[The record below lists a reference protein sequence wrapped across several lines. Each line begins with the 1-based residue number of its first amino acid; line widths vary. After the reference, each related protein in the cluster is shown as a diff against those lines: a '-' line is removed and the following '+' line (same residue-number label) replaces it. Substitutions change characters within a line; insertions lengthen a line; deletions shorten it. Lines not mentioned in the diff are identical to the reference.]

1 MQLKRHKGHEREFP
15 NAHIYHALL
24 PVVFISIWFLD
35 SFFFEFSTVLNHYIP
50 FLIRLSLFI
59 LIFGIALIFIYLSH
73 NTLFKTH
80 EPPDSLITDGI
91 FKYTRNPMYFG
102 ILLIYIASL
111 AFSISLIAALL
122 IPVIFYVYNR
132 MVNFE
137 ENVLF
142 EMFGEEYK
150 SYQAKVPKWI

>member
-1 MQLKRHKGHEREFP
+1 MKRHKGYEREIP
-15 NAHIYHALL
+15 NAHIYHAIL
-24 PVVFISIWFLD
+24 PIVFISIWFLD
-35 SFFFEFSTVLNHYIP
+35 TFIFEFSTFFNDYIP
-50 FLIRLSLFI
+50 FLIRITLFI

-80 EPPDSLITDGI
+80 EPPETLITDGI
-91 FKYTRNPMYFG
+91 FQYTRNPMYFG

-111 AFSISLIAALL
+111 AYSISLIAAAF

-137 ENVLF
+137 ENILYK
-142 EMFGEEYK
+142 MFGEEFE
-150 SYQAKVPKWI
+150 SYQATVPKWILR